1 MPIAC
6 ARPCCRPSRRPIRTN
21 RRSIRSSR
29 CASNIALAKADG
41 GEAGADEFTALS
53 AALGEALAV
62 LPRRDI
68 IATLEYRERAL
79 LLKVK
84 PNMVDAA
91 ALGQL
96 RAALAARK
104 LDLVESSAGSWQI
117 RAAAPQEENHER
129 DDATDASAD

>member
-1 MPIAC
+1 M
-6 ARPCCRPSRRPIRTN
+6 N

-29 CASNIALAKADG
+29 CARISLAKAD
-41 GEAGADEFTALS
+41 GEAGADEFTTLS

-62 LPRRDI
+62 LPRKDI

-96 RAALAARK
+96 RAALTARQ

-117 RAAAPQEENHER
+117 RAGGAAGGK
-129 DDATDASAD
+129 S